1 MSHNLTNSTSHSL
14 CHLQTTQ
21 SWEMWNGSN
30 PHWTTVMR
38 LSHSELLLTY
48 SPAERLQ
55 NISSSTTQGSSSCSN
70 FKITSGLGIG
80 PPITE
85 TGKTLHVSAGDNHTD
100 LGLSPGVLRK
110 QEGGESRNLH
120 KDTVISINPQGQ
132 STGEAHTALGGSPR

>member
-14 CHLQTTQ
+14 CHLQTTVLGNVKWKQ
-21 SWEMWNGSN
+21 SSL
-30 PHWTTVMR
+30 TTVMR

-100 LGLSPGVLRK
+100 LGLSPGVLRT
-110 QEGGESRNLH
+110 QEGGESRHLH
-120 KDTVISINPQGQ
+120 KVTVISINPQGQ
-132 STGEAHTALGGSPR
+132 STGEAHAALGGSPR